1 MVSRELKEVET
12 SREAILNDLGL
23 EAAKQLRSKII
34 STDSDE
40 MLKELKLSIMDLKN
54 KFTEETSNF
63 QRGNNIVFYYRD
75 VPVRMGGGGERCKG
89 LITIYNEFRGLG
101 VKFLWGKIIAARFAR
116 QFISPSTKGELP
128 PMRYVTSQKKNLGVF
143 VSIIVTH
150 FLFQNQFCRNI

>member
-75 VPVRMGGGGERCKG
+75 VPVRMGGGEVQRIDNHLKR
-89 LITIYNEFRGLG
+89 I
-101 VKFLWGKIIAARFAR
+101 
-116 QFISPSTKGELP
+116 
-128 PMRYVTSQKKNLGVF
+128 
-143 VSIIVTH
+143 
-150 FLFQNQFCRNI
+150 